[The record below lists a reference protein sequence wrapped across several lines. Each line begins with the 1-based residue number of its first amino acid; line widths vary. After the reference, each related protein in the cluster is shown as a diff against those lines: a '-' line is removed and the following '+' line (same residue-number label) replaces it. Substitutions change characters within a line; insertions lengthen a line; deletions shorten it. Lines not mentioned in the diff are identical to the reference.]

1 MNNWF
6 LLAAIR
12 FFGLCVLVND
22 FVHFITAK
30 WAGIR
35 VEEFGLGF
43 PPRLVGFR
51 KRDTGGWEVIWF
63 GGRRNAE
70 DSYSDHTQSPFS
82 GTSGGGNTRMPG
94 LLAKQHTLYLINLMP
109 IGGVLRMSGENP
121 GTHPAVAQF
130 APPTFSAK

>member
-1 MNNWF
+1 MNIWF
-6 LLAAIR
+6 LVAALR
-12 FFGLCVLVND
+12 VFGICVLEHE
-22 FVHFITAK
+22 FGHFIPAK
-30 WAGIR
+30 WGGVR

-82 GTSGGGNTRMPG
+82 GTSGGVSNCFPG
-94 LLAKQHTLYLINLMP
+94 ALAQEHTLFLVHFLP
-109 IGGVLRMSGENP
+109 IRGVVADPREKP
-121 GTHPAVAQF
+121 GIHQPWVQL
-130 APPTFSAK
+130 